1 MDGGRRLF
9 HAVLAVL
16 VLVTLAA
23 LAFLV
28 FVVWELESR
37 EAVRAPDSCT
47 LMLRSARNPLTCAP
61 RAVYEFPRGS

>member
-1 MDGGRRLF
+1 MDGERLLF

-28 FVVWELESR
+28 FVVWGLESR
-37 EAVRAPDSCT
+37 ER
-47 LMLRSARNPLTCAP
+47 
-61 RAVYEFPRGS
+61 